1 MHSRGFKKYIPAAL
15 HFICRMLSTFQ
26 FSVKFYPRLLQN
38 CYYIG
43 ILNCKEKTPTMTDP
57 ISPLTSKDINKD
69 INTAKTASNED
80 ATVAKM
86 RTLID
91 ALKKHNYA
99 YYVLDNPILEDSE
112 YDQLRRSLLALEG
125 EYPDLVQPDSPINQ
139 VGDMPLSAFTQVTH
153 DIPMLSLGN
162 VFEYDDLGDF
172 MRRVNDRLS
181 DSQKNPE
188 YEIELKLDGLA
199 VSLKYAHGKFVQAVT
214 RGDGQTGEDIT
225 QNAKTIRNLP
235 LWLAA
240 AADIELLEVRG
251 EVLMPKAGF
260 DRLNRL
266 AEEND
271 GKTFANP
278 RNAAAGSL
286 RQLDPAIAAS
296 RPLAFYCYSVNQGLP
311 ESIDTQ
317 SAALAWIGDIGFS
330 VSAIRVVK
338 NPREAQEYY
347 ESIIATRSDLPFEI
361 DGTVIKVNSLALQ
374 QQLGFLS
381 REPRWAT
388 AYKFPAE
395 TVMTR
400 LHTIEWQVG
409 RTGAITPVGKLEP
422 VKVGGVTVSNVTLHN
437 FGEIQRLDV
446 RAGDMVSVHRAGDV
460 IPKVTRVWQ
469 DQRPDDSEPVKLPST
484 CPVCDSPVVLPEDEA
499 LARCTGG
506 LFCPAQQQEAL
517 IHFVSRRAMDIDGL
531 GASWLISFFEHGL
544 VKTVA
549 DIYQLHNHQDELIT
563 LEKLGEKSVQNIISA
578 IEASKHTTLAR
589 FIYALGI
596 RGVGETTAQNLAQ
609 QFGDLD
615 SLMTADIDK
624 LLQTPDVGAI
634 TAELAYKFFRA
645 PHNIEVITALR
656 EAGVHWDKVEQMV
669 SEGLPLDGQTWVIT
683 GALDSMARDEAKAKL
698 QALGAKVSGSISAK
712 TTALLAGDKAGSKMA
727 KAEKLGVKVVGEK
740 EFLALVGEE
749 K

>member
-1 MHSRGFKKYIPAAL
+1 
-15 HFICRMLSTFQ
+15 
-26 FSVKFYPRLLQN
+26 
-38 CYYIG
+38 
-43 ILNCKEKTPTMTDP
+43 MTDP
-57 ISPLTSKDINKD
+57 IAPLTSKDMNKD
-69 INTAKTASNED
+69 SNTAQSTSND
-80 ATVAKM
+80 AAIVTQM

-91 ALKKHNYA
+91 NLKTHNYA

-112 YDQLRRSLLALEG
+112 YDQLRRSLLELE
-125 EYPDLVQPDSPINQ
+125 EQYPDLVQPDSPINQ

-162 VFEYDDLGDF
+162 VFDYDELHTF
-172 MRRVNDRLS
+172 MRRVNDRLN
-181 DSQKNPE
+181 DAQKNPE
-188 YEIELKLDGLA
+188 YEMELKLDGLA
-199 VSLKYAHGKFVQAVT
+199 VSLKYAYGQFVQAVT

-235 LWLAA
+235 LWLTAA
-240 AADIELLEVRG
+240 SDIPLLEVRG

-260 DRLNRL
+260 ERLNRL
-266 AEEND
+266 AEEKGD
-271 GKTFANP
+271 KTFANP

-311 ESIDTQ
+311 ETIDTQ
-317 SAALAWIGDIGFS
+317 SAALAWLGDIGFS
-330 VSAIRVVK
+330 VSAVRVVK
-338 NPREAQEYY
+338 NPREAQAYY
-347 ESIIATRSDLPFEI
+347 ESMIETRSKLPFEI
-361 DGTVIKVNSLALQ
+361 DGMVIKVNNLALQ

-395 TVMTR
+395 TVITR
-400 LHTIEWQVG
+400 LNDIEWQVG
-409 RTGAITPVGKLEP
+409 RTGQITPVGKLEP

-460 IPKVTRVWQ
+460 IPKVTRVWT
-469 DQRPDDSEPVKLPST
+469 DQRPADSEPVKLPSI
-484 CPVCDSPVVLPEDEA
+484 CPICDSPVVLPEGEA

-549 DIYQLHNHQDELIT
+549 DIYQLHKHQDELIT
-563 LEKLGEKSVQNIISA
+563 LEKLGEKSVQNILSA
-578 IEASKHTTLAR
+578 IETSKQTTLAR

-615 SLMTADIDK
+615 SLMVANIDK

-634 TAELAYKFFRA
+634 TAELTYKFFRA

-656 EAGVHWDKVEQMV
+656 EAGVHWDKVEQVV

-727 KAEKLGVKVVGEK
+727 KAEKLGVKVVGEE
-740 EFLALVGEE
+740 EFLVLVRE
-749 K
+749 

>member
-1 MHSRGFKKYIPAAL
+1 
-15 HFICRMLSTFQ
+15 
-26 FSVKFYPRLLQN
+26 
-38 CYYIG
+38 
-43 ILNCKEKTPTMTDP
+43 MTDS
-57 ISPLTSKDINKD
+57 ISSNNYKNLPAQVENQAPATSNITSPTDSSTDN
-69 INTAKTASNED
+69 NTEIIS
-80 ATVAKM
+80 KM
-86 RTLID
+86 RALIE
-91 ALKKHNYA
+91 AIKTHNYA

-112 YDQLRRSLLALEG
+112 YDQLRRSLLEIEE

-162 VFEYDDLGDF
+162 VFEYDDLRDF

-181 DSQKNPE
+181 DSQQNPE
-188 YEIELKLDGLA
+188 YEMELKLDGLA
-199 VSLKYAHGKFVQAVT
+199 VSLKYEHGKFVQAVT

-235 LWLAA
+235 LWIAD

-260 DRLNRL
+260 ERLNRL
-266 AEEND
+266 AEENE

-296 RPLAFYCYSVNQGLP
+296 RPLAFYGYSVNQGLP
-311 ESIDTQ
+311 ENIDTQ
-317 SAALAWIGDIGFS
+317 SGALAWLTALGFT
-330 VSAIRVVK
+330 VSAVEVVA
-338 NPREAQEYY
+338 NPRAAQTYY
-347 ESIIATRSDLPFEI
+347 ESVIEGRSDLPFEI
-361 DGTVIKVNSLALQ
+361 DGMVIKVNSLALQ

-400 LHTIEWQVG
+400 LNDIEWQVG
-409 RTGAITPVGKLEP
+409 RTGQITPVGKLEP

-460 IPKVTRVWQ
+460 IPKVTRVWHE
-469 DQRPDDSEPVKLPST
+469 QRPADSEPVTLPST
-484 CPVCDSPVVLPEDEA
+484 CPVCDSPVILPEDEA

-506 LFCPAQQQEAL
+506 LYCPAQQTEAL

-531 GASWLISFFEHGL
+531 GERWLISFFEHGL

-549 DIYQLHNHQDELIT
+549 DIYQLHNHADEMVT
-563 LEKLGEKSVQNIISA
+563 FEKLGEKSVQNIINA

-596 RGVGETTAQNLAQ
+596 RGVGEGTAQNFAQ

-615 SLMTADIDK
+615 SLMSASIETLIK
-624 LLQTPDVGAI
+624 TPDVGEI
-634 TAELAYKFFRA
+634 TAELTYKFFRA
-645 PHNIEVITALR
+645 PHNIEVINSLL
-656 EAGVHWDKVEQMV
+656 EAGVHWDKVEQV
-669 SEGLPLDGQTWVIT
+669 ASEGLPLDGQTWVIT

-727 KAEKLGVKVVGEK
+727 KAEKLGVKVVGEN
-740 EFLALVGEE
+740 EFLALVGE
-749 K
+749 

>member
-57 ISPLTSKDINKD
+57 ISPLNSKDINKD

-86 RTLID
+86 RKLID
-91 ALKKHNYA
+91 TLKTHNYA

-162 VFEYDDLGDF
+162 VFEYDDLRDF

-199 VSLKYAHGKFVQAVT
+199 VSLKYVYGKFVQAVT

-235 LWLAA
+235 LWLAD

-260 DRLNRL
+260 ERLNRL

-286 RQLDPAIAAS
+286 RQLDPAVAAS

-311 ESIDTQ
+311 DTIDSQ
-317 SAALAWIGDIGFS
+317 SAALAWLKDIGFT
-330 VSAIRVVK
+330 VSAVEVVQ
-338 NPREAQEYY
+338 NPREAQTYY
-347 ESIIATRSDLPFEI
+347 ESVIAMRSDLPFEI

-400 LHTIEWQVG
+400 LHSIEWQVG

-460 IPKVTRVWQ
+460 IPKVTRVWT
-469 DQRPDDSEPVKLPST
+469 DQRPEDSEPVKLPST

-549 DIYQLHNHQDELIT
+549 DIYQLHKHQDELIT
-563 LEKLGEKSVQNIISA
+563 LEKLGEKSVQNILSA

-615 SLMTADIDK
+615 ALMSASIEK
-624 LLQTPDVGAI
+624 LLLTPDVGAI

-656 EAGVHWDKVEQMV
+656 EAGVHWDKVEQVV
-669 SEGLPLDGQTWVIT
+669 SGGLPLDGQTWVIT

-727 KAEKLGVKVVGEK
+727 KAEKLGVKVVGE
-740 EFLALVGEE
+740 EAFLALIGENR
-749 K
+749 

>member
-1 MHSRGFKKYIPAAL
+1 
-15 HFICRMLSTFQ
+15 
-26 FSVKFYPRLLQN
+26 
-38 CYYIG
+38 
-43 ILNCKEKTPTMTDP
+43 MTDP
-57 ISPLTSKDINKD
+57 ISPLTSKNINKDTNKD
-69 INTAKTASNED
+69 INTANPIKNDD
-80 ATVAKM
+80 AIVTQM
-86 RTLID
+86 RTFID
-91 ALKKHNYA
+91 ALKQHDYA

-112 YDQLRRSLLALEG
+112 YDQLRRSLLALE
-125 EYPDLVQPDSPINQ
+125 EQYPDLVQPDSPINQ

-162 VFEYDDLGDF
+162 VFDYDELHGF
-172 MRRVNDRLS
+172 MRRVNDRLN
-181 DSQKNPE
+181 DAQKNPE
-188 YEIELKLDGLA
+188 YEMELKLDGLA
-199 VSLKYAHGKFVQAVT
+199 VSLKYAHGKFIQAVT
-214 RGDGQTGEDIT
+214 SDI
-225 QNAKTIRNLP
+225 P
-235 LWLAA
+235 
-240 AADIELLEVRG
+240 LLEVRG

-260 DRLNRL
+260 ERLNRL
-266 AEEND
+266 AEEKGD
-271 GKTFANP
+271 KTFANP

-311 ESIDTQ
+311 EHIKTQ
-317 SAALAWIGDIGFS
+317 SAALAWLKTIGFT
-330 VSAIRVVK
+330 VSAVEVVQ
-338 NPREAQEYY
+338 NPREAQAYY
-347 ESIIATRSDLPFEI
+347 ESVKETRGELPFEI
-361 DGTVIKVNSLALQ
+361 DGMVIKVNSLALQ

-400 LHTIEWQVG
+400 LYAIEWQVG

-460 IPKVTRVWQ
+460 IPKVTRVWH
-469 DQRPDDSEPVKLPST
+469 DQRPADSEPVMLPST
-484 CPVCDSPVVLPEDEA
+484 CPVCDSPVVLPKDEA

-506 LFCPAQQQEAL
+506 LFCPAQQVEAL

-563 LEKLGEKSVQNIISA
+563 LEKLGEKSVQNILSA

-615 SLMTADIDK
+615 SLMAADIDK

-645 PHNIEVITALR
+645 PHNIEVINSLL
-656 EAGVHWDKVEQMV
+656 EAGVHWDKVEQV
-669 SEGLPLDGQTWVIT
+669 ASEGLPLDGQTWVIT

-727 KAEKLGVKVVGEK
+727 KAEKLGVKVVGEE
-740 EFLALVGEE
+740 EFLAMVGE
-749 K
+749 

>member
-1 MHSRGFKKYIPAAL
+1 MPAIRAPAQENWY
-15 HFICRMLSTFQ
+15 H
-26 FSVKFYPRLLQN
+26 
-38 CYYIG
+38 IG
-43 ILNCKEKTPTMTDP
+43 ILNSIDADMT
-57 ISPLTSKDINKD
+57 TSTSTVKDTNAQA
-69 INTAKTASNED
+69 NAD
-80 ATVAKM
+80 ADVITQM
-86 RTLID
+86 RMLID
-91 ALKKHNYA
+91 ALKTHNHA

-112 YDQLRRSLLALEG
+112 YDHLRLSLQALE
-125 EYPDLVQPDSPINQ
+125 EKYPDLVQPDSPINQ
-139 VGDMPLSAFTQVTH
+139 VGGSPLSAFTQVIH
-153 DIPMLSLGN
+153 DTPMLSLGN
-162 VFEYDDLGDF
+162 VFDYDGLRDF

-181 DSQKNPE
+181 VAQQNPE
-188 YEIELKLDGLA
+188 YEMELKLDGLA
-199 VSLKYAHGKFVQAVT
+199 VSLKYEYGKFLQAVT

-235 LWLAA
+235 LWLADA
-240 AADIELLEVRG
+240 TDIPLLEVRG
-251 EVLMPKAGF
+251 EVVMPKAGF
-260 DRLNRL
+260 ERLNRL
-266 AEEND
+266 AEESGD
-271 GKTFANP
+271 KIFANP

-296 RPLAFYCYSVNQGLP
+296 RPLAFYGYSVNQGLP
-311 ESIDTQ
+311 DNIATQ
-317 SAALAWIGDIGFS
+317 SSALAWIKEIGFT
-330 VSAIRVVK
+330 VSAVEIVQ
-338 NPREAQEYY
+338 NPREAQAYY
-347 ESIIATRSDLPFEI
+347 ESVIERRAELPFEI

-400 LHTIEWQVG
+400 LKTIDWQVG

-460 IPKVTRVWQ
+460 IPKVTRVWTE
-469 DQRPDDSEPVKLPST
+469 QRPADSEPVQLPST
-484 CPVCDSPVVLPEDEA
+484 CPVCDSPVVLPDNEA

-531 GASWLISFFEHGL
+531 GASWLIGFFEHGL
-544 VKTVA
+544 IKTVA
-549 DIYQLHNHQDELIT
+549 DIYQLHQHQEELIT
-563 LEKLGEKSVQNIISA
+563 LEKLGEKSVQNILSA
-578 IEASKHTTLAR
+578 IEASKQTTLSR

-615 SLMTADIDK
+615 ALMSASIDK
-624 LLQTPDVGAI
+624 LLLTPDVGAI
-634 TAELAYKFFRA
+634 TAELIYKFFRA

-656 EAGVHWDKVEQMV
+656 EAGVHWDRVEQV
-669 SEGLPLDGQTWVIT
+669 ASEGLPLDGQTWVIT
-683 GALDSMARDEAKAKL
+683 GALNSMARDEAKATL

-712 TTALLAGDKAGSKMA
+712 TTALLAGEKAGSKMA
-727 KAEKLGVKVVGEK
+727 KAEKLGVKVVGED
-740 EFLALVGEE
+740 EFLALVGD
-749 K
+749 

>member
-1 MHSRGFKKYIPAAL
+1 
-15 HFICRMLSTFQ
+15 
-26 FSVKFYPRLLQN
+26 
-38 CYYIG
+38 
-43 ILNCKEKTPTMTDP
+43 MTDS
-57 ISPLTSKDINKD
+57 ISSNNSKNPSAQAENSTAATSNIAS
-69 INTAKTASNED
+69 TADGSTNNSTEIVSTMRSLIETIKTN
-80 ATVAKM
+80 
-86 RTLID
+86 
-91 ALKKHNYA
+91 NYN
-99 YYVLDNPILEDSE
+99 YYVLDNPTLEDSE
-112 YDQLRRSLLALEG
+112 YDQLRRALLELE
-125 EYPDLVQPDSPINQ
+125 EANPDLVQPDSPINQ
-139 VGDMPLSAFTQVTH
+139 VGDIPLSAFTQVTH

-162 VFEYDDLGDF
+162 VFEYADLSDF

-181 DSQKNPE
+181 VSQQNPE
-188 YEIELKLDGLA
+188 YEMELKLDGLA
-199 VSLKYAHGKFVQAVT
+199 VSLKYEHGQFVQAVT

-235 LWLAA
+235 LWIAD

-260 DRLNRL
+260 ERLNRL
-266 AEEND
+266 AEENE

-286 RQLDPAIAAS
+286 RQLDPSIAAS
-296 RPLAFYCYSVNQGLP
+296 RPLAFYGYSINQGLP
-311 ESIDTQ
+311 KTIETQ
-317 SAALAWIGDIGFS
+317 SAALTWLTELGFTI
-330 VSAIRVVK
+330 SAVEVVK
-338 NPREAQEYY
+338 NPKAAQTYY
-347 ESIIATRSDLPFEI
+347 ESMIDARSDLPFEI
-361 DGTVIKVNSLALQ
+361 DGMVIKVNSLALQ

-400 LHTIEWQVG
+400 LHAIEWQVG
-409 RTGAITPVGKLEP
+409 RTGAITPVGKLDP

-460 IPKVTRVWQ
+460 IPKVTRVWT
-469 DQRPDDSEPVKLPST
+469 DQRPADSEPVTLPST
-484 CPVCDSPVVLPEDEA
+484 CPVCDSPVLLPEDEA

-549 DIYQLHNHQDELIT
+549 DIYQLHKHTDELVT

-578 IEASKHTTLAR
+578 IDASKHTTLAR

-596 RGVGETTAQNLAQ
+596 RGVGEGTAQNFAQ

-615 SLMTADIDK
+615 SLMAASIETLIK
-624 LLQTPDVGAI
+624 TPDVGTI
-634 TAELAYKFFRA
+634 TAELAYEFFRA

-656 EAGVHWDKVEQMV
+656 EAGVHWDNVEQV
-669 SEGLPLDGQTWVIT
+669 ASEGLPLDGQTWVIT

-727 KAEKLGVKVVGEK
+727 KAEKLGVKIVGEE
-740 EFLALVGEE
+740 EFLAMVGE
-749 K
+749 

>member
-1 MHSRGFKKYIPAAL
+1 MTK
-15 HFICRMLSTFQ
+15 
-26 FSVKFYPRLLQN
+26 
-38 CYYIG
+38 
-43 ILNCKEKTPTMTDP
+43 KTPTMTDAT
-57 ISPLTSKDINKD
+57 SPNSSKNLSAQVQSATSNI
-69 INTAKTASNED
+69 ASSANDGTNNNAEI
-80 ATVAKM
+80 VSQM
-86 RTLID
+86 RMLIESI
-91 ALKKHNYA
+91 KRHNYA

-112 YDQLRRSLLALEG
+112 YDQLRRSLLEIEE

-162 VFEYDDLGDF
+162 VFEYDDLRDF

-181 DSQKNPE
+181 DSQQNPE
-188 YEIELKLDGLA
+188 YEMELKLDGLA
-199 VSLKYAHGKFVQAVT
+199 VSLKYEHGKFVQAVT

-235 LWLAA
+235 LWIAD

-260 DRLNRL
+260 ERLNRL
-266 AEEND
+266 AEEK
-271 GKTFANP
+271 GEKTFANP

-296 RPLAFYCYSVNQGLP
+296 RPLAFYGYSVNQGLP
-311 ESIDTQ
+311 ENIDTQ
-317 SAALAWIGDIGFS
+317 SGALAWLTELGFT
-330 VSAIRVVK
+330 VSAVEVVA
-338 NPREAQEYY
+338 NPRAAQTYY
-347 ESIIATRSDLPFEI
+347 ESVIESRADLPFEI
-361 DGTVIKVNSLALQ
+361 DGMVIKVNSLALQ

-400 LHTIEWQVG
+400 LNDIEWQVG
-409 RTGAITPVGKLEP
+409 RTGQITPVGKLEP

-460 IPKVTRVWQ
+460 IPKVTRVWHE
-469 DQRPDDSEPVKLPST
+469 QRPADSEPVTLPST

-506 LFCPAQQQEAL
+506 LYCPAQQTEAL

-531 GASWLISFFEHGL
+531 GERWLISFFEHGL
-544 VKTVA
+544 IKTVA
-549 DIYQLHNHQDELIT
+549 DIYQLHKHTDDLINF
-563 LEKLGEKSVQNIISA
+563 EKLGEKSVNNILSA

-596 RGVGETTAQNLAQ
+596 RGVGESRSRWM
-609 QFGDLD
+609 F
-615 SLMTADIDK
+615 K
-624 LLQTPDVGAI
+624 
-634 TAELAYKFFRA
+634 Y
-645 PHNIEVITALR
+645 
-656 EAGVHWDKVEQMV
+656 
-669 SEGLPLDGQTWVIT
+669 
-683 GALDSMARDEAKAKL
+683 
-698 QALGAKVSGSISAK
+698 
-712 TTALLAGDKAGSKMA
+712 
-727 KAEKLGVKVVGEK
+727 VV
-740 EFLALVGEE
+740 
-749 K
+749 

>member
-1 MHSRGFKKYIPAAL
+1 
-15 HFICRMLSTFQ
+15 
-26 FSVKFYPRLLQN
+26 
-38 CYYIG
+38 
-43 ILNCKEKTPTMTDP
+43 MTDP
-57 ISPLTSKDINKD
+57 IAPLTSKDIN
-69 INTAKTASNED
+69 TAKSAANED
-80 ATVAKM
+80 AIVAQM
-86 RTLID
+86 RTFID
-91 ALKKHNYA
+91 ALKQHNYA

-112 YDQLRRSLLALEG
+112 YDQLRRSLLEF
-125 EYPDLVQPDSPINQ
+125 EEQYPDLVQPDSPINQ

-162 VFEYDDLGDF
+162 VFEYDDLRDF

-181 DSQKNPE
+181 VAQQSPE
-188 YEIELKLDGLA
+188 YEMELKLDGLA
-199 VSLKYAHGKFVQAVT
+199 VSLKYVYGKFTQAVT
-214 RGDGQTGEDIT
+214 RGDGQTGEDIA

-235 LWLAA
+235 LWLADA
-240 AADIELLEVRG
+240 TDIPLLEVRG

-260 DRLNRL
+260 ERLNRL
-266 AEEND
+266 AAEKEE
-271 GKTFANP
+271 KTFANP

-311 ESIDTQ
+311 EHIKTQ
-317 SAALAWIGDIGFS
+317 SAALAWLKTIGFT
-330 VSAIRVVK
+330 VSAVEVVQ
-338 NPREAQEYY
+338 NPREAQAYY
-347 ESIIATRSDLPFEI
+347 ESVKETRGELPFEI
-361 DGTVIKVNSLALQ
+361 DGMVIKVNSLALQ

-460 IPKVTRVWQ
+460 IPKVTRVWT
-469 DQRPDDSEPVKLPST
+469 DQRPENSEPVKLPST
-484 CPVCDSPVVLPEDEA
+484 CPVCDSPVVLPKDEA

-506 LFCPAQQQEAL
+506 LFCPAQQVEAL

-563 LEKLGEKSVQNIISA
+563 LEKLGEKSVQNILSA

-596 RGVGETTAQNLAQ
+596 RGVGEGTAQSFAQ

-615 SLMTADIDK
+615 SLMSADIETLIK
-624 LLQTPDVGAI
+624 TPDVGEI
-634 TAELAYKFFRA
+634 TAELTYKFFRA

-656 EAGVHWDKVEQMV
+656 EAGVHWDKVEQK
-669 SEGLPLDGQTWVIT
+669 SASDLPLDGQTWVIT
-683 GALDSMARDEAKAKL
+683 GALSSMARDEAKAKL

-712 TTALLAGDKAGSKMA
+712 TTALLAGEKAGSKMA
-727 KAEKLGVKVVGEK
+727 KAEKLGVKVVGED
-740 EFLALVGEE
+740 EFLSMVGE
-749 K
+749 

>member
-1 MHSRGFKKYIPAAL
+1 
-15 HFICRMLSTFQ
+15 
-26 FSVKFYPRLLQN
+26 
-38 CYYIG
+38 
-43 ILNCKEKTPTMTDP
+43 MTDP

-162 VFEYDDLGDF
+162 VFEYDDLGNF

-260 DRLNRL
+260 ERLNRL

-271 GKTFANP
+271 DKTFANP

-311 ESIDTQ
+311 NSIDTQ
-317 SAALAWIGDIGFS
+317 SAALAWLKDIGFT
-330 VSAIRVVK
+330 VSAVEVVQ
-338 NPREAQEYY
+338 NPREAQAYY
-347 ESIIATRSDLPFEI
+347 ESVIATRADLPFEI
-361 DGTVIKVNSLALQ
+361 DGTVIKVNSLALR

-400 LHTIEWQVG
+400 LHSIEWQVG

-460 IPKVTRVWQ
+460 IPKVTRVWT
-469 DQRPDDSEPVKLPST
+469 DQRPEDSEPVKLPST

-615 SLMTADIDK
+615 SLMAADIDK

-727 KAEKLGVKVVGEK
+727 KAEKLGVKVVGEE
-740 EFLALVGEE
+740 EFLALVGE
-749 K
+749 

>member
-1 MHSRGFKKYIPAAL
+1 
-15 HFICRMLSTFQ
+15 
-26 FSVKFYPRLLQN
+26 
-38 CYYIG
+38 
-43 ILNCKEKTPTMTDP
+43 MTDATL
-57 ISPLTSKDINKD
+57 SNNSKNLSAQVQSATSNI
-69 INTAKTASNED
+69 ASSANDGTNNNAEI
-80 ATVAKM
+80 VSQM
-86 RTLID
+86 RTLIESI
-91 ALKKHNYA
+91 KRHNYA

-112 YDQLRRSLLALEG
+112 YDQLRRSLLEIEE

-162 VFEYDDLGDF
+162 VFEYDDLRDF

-181 DSQKNPE
+181 DSQQNPE
-188 YEIELKLDGLA
+188 YEMELKLDGLA
-199 VSLKYAHGKFVQAVT
+199 VSLKYEHGKFVQAVT

-235 LWLAA
+235 LWIAD

-260 DRLNRL
+260 ERLNRL
-266 AEEND
+266 SEASE

-296 RPLAFYCYSVNQGLP
+296 RPLAFYGYSVNQGLP

-317 SAALAWIGDIGFS
+317 SGALAWLTELGFT
-330 VSAIRVVK
+330 VSAVEVVA
-338 NPREAQEYY
+338 NPRAAQTYY
-347 ESIIATRSDLPFEI
+347 ESVIESRADLPFEI
-361 DGTVIKVNSLALQ
+361 DGMVIKVNSLALQ

-400 LHTIEWQVG
+400 LNDIEWQVG
-409 RTGAITPVGKLEP
+409 RTGQITPVGKLEP

-460 IPKVTRVWQ
+460 IPKVTRVWHE
-469 DQRPDDSEPVKLPST
+469 QRPADSEPVTLPST
-484 CPVCDSPVVLPEDEA
+484 CPVCDSPVILPEDEA

-506 LFCPAQQQEAL
+506 LYCPAQQTEAL

-531 GASWLISFFEHGL
+531 GERWLISFFEHGL
-544 VKTVA
+544 IKTVA
-549 DIYQLHNHQDELIT
+549 DIYQLHNHADEMVT
-563 LEKLGEKSVQNIISA
+563 FEKLGEKSVQNIINA

-596 RGVGETTAQNLAQ
+596 RGVGEGTAQNFAQ
-609 QFGDLD
+609 QFSDLD
-615 SLMTADIDK
+615 ALMTADIETLIK
-624 LLQTPDVGAI
+624 TPDVGEI
-634 TAELAYKFFRA
+634 TAELTYEFFRA

-656 EAGVHWDKVEQMV
+656 EVGVHWDKVEQV
-669 SEGLPLDGQTWVIT
+669 ASEGLPLDGQTWVIT
-683 GALDSMARDEAKAKL
+683 GTLASMARDEAKAKL

-712 TTALLAGDKAGSKMA
+712 TSALLAGDKAGSKLT
-727 KAEKLGVKVVGEK
+727 KAEKLGVKVVSED
-740 EFLALVGEE
+740 EFLVMVGE
-749 K
+749 

>member
-1 MHSRGFKKYIPAAL
+1 MQ
-15 HFICRMLSTFQ
+15 T
-26 FSVKFYPRLLQN
+26 
-38 CYYIG
+38 CYHID
-43 ILNCKEKTPTMTDP
+43 ILNCKKKTPTMTNP
-57 ISPLTSKDINKD
+57 IAPLTSKDIN
-69 INTAKTASNED
+69 TAKSAANED
-80 ATVAKM
+80 AIVAQM
-86 RTLID
+86 RTFID
-91 ALKKHNYA
+91 ALKQHNYA

-112 YDQLRRSLLALEG
+112 YDQLRRSLLELEE

-162 VFEYDDLGDF
+162 VFEYDDLRDF

-181 DSQKNPE
+181 VAQQNPE
-188 YEIELKLDGLA
+188 YEMELKLDGLA
-199 VSLKYAHGKFVQAVT
+199 VSLKYAYGKFVQAVT

-235 LWLAA
+235 LWIPAA
-240 AADIELLEVRG
+240 SDIELLEVRG

-260 DRLNRL
+260 ERLNRL
-266 AEEND
+266 AEEKGD
-271 GKTFANP
+271 KTFANP

-311 ESIDTQ
+311 EHIKTQ
-317 SAALAWIGDIGFS
+317 SAALAWLKTIGFT
-330 VSAIRVVK
+330 VSAVEVVQ
-338 NPREAQEYY
+338 NPREAQAYY
-347 ESIIATRSDLPFEI
+347 ESVKETRGELPFEI
-361 DGTVIKVNSLALQ
+361 DGMVIKVNSLALQ

-460 IPKVTRVWQ
+460 IPKVTRVWT
-469 DQRPDDSEPVKLPST
+469 DQRPENSEPVKLPST
-484 CPVCDSPVVLPEDEA
+484 CPVCDSPVVLPKDEA

-506 LFCPAQQQEAL
+506 LFCPAQQVEAL

-549 DIYQLHNHQDELIT
+549 DIYQLHNHQEELIT
-563 LEKLGEKSVQNIISA
+563 LEKLGEKSVQNILSA

-615 SLMTADIDK
+615 SLMTADIEK

-656 EAGVHWDKVEQMV
+656 EAGVHWDKVEQV
-669 SEGLPLDGQTWVIT
+669 ASEGLPLDGQTWVIT
-683 GALDSMARDEAKAKL
+683 GALDSMARDEARAKL

-712 TTALLAGDKAGSKMA
+712 TTALLAGEKAGSKMA
-727 KAEKLGVKVVGEK
+727 KAEKLGVKVVGEE
-740 EFLALVGEE
+740 EFLAMVGE
-749 K
+749 

>member
-1 MHSRGFKKYIPAAL
+1 
-15 HFICRMLSTFQ
+15 
-26 FSVKFYPRLLQN
+26 
-38 CYYIG
+38 
-43 ILNCKEKTPTMTDP
+43 MTD
-57 ISPLTSKDINKD
+57 SNK
-69 INTAKTASNED
+69 TTPAQPSNSTD
-80 ATVAKM
+80 NAYDDVIKQM

-91 ALKKHNYA
+91 ALKTHNNA

-112 YDQLRRSLLALEG
+112 YDQLRLSLLEIEEA
-125 EYPDLVQPDSPINQ
+125 YPDLVQPDSPINQ
-139 VGDMPLSAFTQVTH
+139 VGDMPLSAFTQVSH

-162 VFEYDDLGDF
+162 VFDYDDLHGF
-172 MRRVNDRLS
+172 MRRINDRLS
-181 DSQKNPE
+181 DAQKNPE

-199 VSLKYAHGKFVQAVT
+199 VSLKYAYGKFVQAVT

-235 LWLAA
+235 LWLAD

-260 DRLNRL
+260 ERLNRL
-266 AEEND
+266 AAEKEE
-271 GKTFANP
+271 KTFANP

-286 RQLDPAIAAS
+286 RQLDPAVAAS
-296 RPLAFYCYSVNQGLP
+296 RPLAFYGYSINQGLP
-311 ESIDTQ
+311 DSIATQ
-317 SAALAWIGDIGFS
+317 SAALAWIKALGFT
-330 VSAIRVVK
+330 VSAVEVVA
-338 NPREAQEYY
+338 NPRAAQAYY
-347 ESIIATRSDLPFEI
+347 ESIIDNRAELPFEI

-400 LHTIEWQVG
+400 LHSIEWQVG
-409 RTGAITPVGKLEP
+409 RTGQITPVGKLEP

-460 IPKVTRVWQ
+460 IPKVTRVWT
-469 DQRPDDSEPVKLPST
+469 DQRPENSTPVQLPST

-531 GASWLISFFEHGL
+531 GASWLVSFFEHGL

-549 DIYQLHNHQDELIT
+549 DIYQLYQHQDELIT
-563 LEKLGEKSVQNIISA
+563 LEKLGEKSVQNIINA
-578 IEASKHTTLAR
+578 IEASKKTTLAR

-596 RGVGETTAQNLAQ
+596 RGVGEGTAQNLAQ

-615 SLMTADIDK
+615 RLMAADMEALIA
-624 LLQTPDVGAI
+624 TPDVGTI
-634 TAELAYKFFRA
+634 TAELAYEFFRA
-645 PHNIEVITALR
+645 PHNIDVIESLR
-656 EAGVHWDKVEQMV
+656 KAGVHWDKVTQKAS
-669 SEGLPLDGQTWVIT
+669 SELPLDGQTWVIT
-683 GALDSMARDEAKAKL
+683 GALASMARDEAKAKL

-712 TTALLAGDKAGSKMA
+712 TTALLAGEKAGSKMA
-727 KAEKLGVKVVGEK
+727 KAEKLGVKVVGED
-740 EFLALVGEE
+740 EFLALVSDENR
-749 K
+749 

>member
-1 MHSRGFKKYIPAAL
+1 
-15 HFICRMLSTFQ
+15 
-26 FSVKFYPRLLQN
+26 
-38 CYYIG
+38 
-43 ILNCKEKTPTMTDP
+43 MTDA
-57 ISPLTSKDINKD
+57 ISPLTSKDINNAKSADNKD
-69 INTAKTASNED
+69 AI
-80 ATVAKM
+80 VAQM

-91 ALKKHNYA
+91 ALKRHNYA

-112 YDQLRRSLLALEG
+112 YDQLRRSLLELE
-125 EYPDLVQPDSPINQ
+125 EAYSDLVQLDSPINQ

-162 VFEYDDLGDF
+162 VFEYDDLRDF
-172 MRRVNDRLS
+172 MRRVNDRLN
-181 DSQKNPE
+181 DAQKNPE
-188 YEIELKLDGLA
+188 YEMELKLDGLA
-199 VSLKYAHGKFVQAVT
+199 VSLKYAYGKFIQAVT

-235 LWLAA
+235 LWLAD

-260 DRLNRL
+260 ERLNRL
-266 AEEND
+266 AAEKEE
-271 GKTFANP
+271 KTFANP

-296 RPLAFYCYSVNQGLP
+296 RPLAFYAYSVNQGLP
-311 ESIDTQ
+311 ESIETQ

-330 VSAIRVVK
+330 VSAVRVVR

-347 ESIIATRSDLPFEI
+347 ESVIEKRAQLPFEI
-361 DGTVIKVNSLALQ
+361 DGMVIKVNNLALQ

-400 LHTIEWQVG
+400 LHSIDWQVG

-422 VKVGGVTVSNVTLHN
+422 IKVGGVTVSNVTLHN

-460 IPKVTRVWQ
+460 IPKVTRVWHE
-469 DQRPDDSEPVKLPST
+469 QRPESSEPVQLPST
-484 CPVCDSPVVLPEDEA
+484 CPVCDSPVVLPKDEA

-549 DIYQLHNHQDELIT
+549 DIYQLHNHQEELIT
-563 LEKLGEKSVQNIISA
+563 LEKLGEKSVQNILSA

-596 RGVGETTAQNLAQ
+596 RGVGETTAQSLAQ

-615 SLMTADIDK
+615 VLMSASIEN
-624 LLQTPDVGAI
+624 LLLTPDVGAI
-634 TAELAYKFFRA
+634 TAELTYKFFRA

-656 EAGVHWDKVEQMV
+656 EAGVHWDKVEQVV

-712 TTALLAGDKAGSKMA
+712 TTALLAGEKAGSKMA
-727 KAEKLGVKVVGEK
+727 KAEKLGVKVVGEE
-740 EFLALVGEE
+740 EFLALLEE
-749 K
+749 

>member
-1 MHSRGFKKYIPAAL
+1 
-15 HFICRMLSTFQ
+15 
-26 FSVKFYPRLLQN
+26 
-38 CYYIG
+38 
-43 ILNCKEKTPTMTDP
+43 MTDP
-57 ISPLTSKDINKD
+57 IAPLTSKDIN
-69 INTAKTASNED
+69 TAKSAANEN
-80 ATVAKM
+80 AIVAQM
-86 RTLID
+86 RTFID
-91 ALKKHNYA
+91 ALKQHNYA

-112 YDQLRRSLLALEG
+112 YDQLRRSLLALEE
-125 EYPDLVQPDSPINQ
+125 EYPDLLQPDSPINQ

-162 VFEYDDLGDF
+162 VFEYDDLRDF

-181 DSQKNPE
+181 VAQQSPE
-188 YEIELKLDGLA
+188 YEMELKLDGLA
-199 VSLKYAHGKFVQAVT
+199 VSLKYVYGKFTQAVT

-235 LWLAA
+235 LWLADA
-240 AADIELLEVRG
+240 TDIPLLEVRG

-260 DRLNRL
+260 ERLNRL
-266 AEEND
+266 AAEKEE
-271 GKTFANP
+271 KTFANP

-286 RQLDPAIAAS
+286 RQLDPSIAAS

-311 ESIDTQ
+311 EYIKTQ
-317 SAALAWIGDIGFS
+317 SAALAWLKTIGFT
-330 VSAIRVVK
+330 VSAVEVVQ
-338 NPREAQEYY
+338 NPREAQAYY
-347 ESIIATRSDLPFEI
+347 ESVKETRGELPFEI
-361 DGTVIKVNSLALQ
+361 DGMVIKVNSLALQ

-460 IPKVTRVWQ
+460 IPKVTRVWT
-469 DQRPDDSEPVKLPST
+469 DQRPENSEPVQLPST
-484 CPVCDSPVVLPEDEA
+484 CPVCDSPVVLPKDEA

-506 LFCPAQQQEAL
+506 LFCPAQQVEAL

-563 LEKLGEKSVQNIISA
+563 LEKLGEKSVQNILSA

-615 SLMTADIDK
+615 SLMAADIEK

-656 EAGVHWDKVEQMV
+656 EAGVHWDKVEQK
-669 SEGLPLDGQTWVIT
+669 SASDLPLDGQTWVIT

-727 KAEKLGVKVVGEK
+727 KAEKLGVKVVGEE
-740 EFLALVGEE
+740 EFLALVGE
-749 K
+749 

>member
-1 MHSRGFKKYIPAAL
+1 MTK
-15 HFICRMLSTFQ
+15 
-26 FSVKFYPRLLQN
+26 
-38 CYYIG
+38 
-43 ILNCKEKTPTMTDP
+43 KTPTMTDAT
-57 ISPLTSKDINKD
+57 SPNNSKNLSAQAQTATSNIASSANDGTNK
-69 INTAKTASNED
+69 NTEIVSQ
-80 ATVAKM
+80 M
-86 RTLID
+86 RTLIESI
-91 ALKKHNYA
+91 KQHNYA

-112 YDQLRRSLLALEG
+112 YDQLRRSLLEIEE

-162 VFEYDDLGDF
+162 VFEYDDLRDF

-181 DSQKNPE
+181 DSQQNPE
-188 YEIELKLDGLA
+188 YEMELKLDGLA
-199 VSLKYAHGKFVQAVT
+199 VSLKYEHGKFVQAVT

-235 LWLAA
+235 LWIAD

-260 DRLNRL
+260 ERLNRL
-266 AEEND
+266 SEASE

-296 RPLAFYCYSVNQGLP
+296 RPLAFYGYSVNQGLP
-311 ESIDTQ
+311 ESIETQ
-317 SAALAWIGDIGFS
+317 SGALAWLTELGFT
-330 VSAIRVVK
+330 VSAVEVVA
-338 NPREAQEYY
+338 NPRAAQTYY
-347 ESIIATRSDLPFEI
+347 ESVIEGRADLPFEI
-361 DGTVIKVNSLALQ
+361 DGIVIKVNSLALQ

-400 LHTIEWQVG
+400 LNDIEWQVG
-409 RTGAITPVGKLEP
+409 RTGQITPVGKLEP

-460 IPKVTRVWQ
+460 IPKVTRVWA
-469 DQRPDDSEPVKLPST
+469 DQRPADSEPVTLPST
-484 CPVCDSPVVLPEDEA
+484 CPVCRSPVILPEGEA

-506 LFCPAQQQEAL
+506 LYCPAQQQEAL

-549 DIYQLHNHQDELIT
+549 DIYDLHNHTDELIT
-563 LEKLGEKSVQNIISA
+563 YEKLGEKSVNNILAA

-596 RGVGETTAQNLAQ
+596 RGVGESTAQNLAQ

-615 SLMTADIDK
+615 ALMTADIETLIK
-624 LLQTPDVGAI
+624 TPDVGEI
-634 TAELAYKFFRA
+634 TAELTYKFFRA

-656 EAGVHWDKVEQMV
+656 EAGVHWDKVEQV
-669 SEGLPLDGQTWVIT
+669 ASEGLPLDGQTWVIT

-712 TTALLAGDKAGSKMA
+712 TTALLAGEKAGSKLT
-727 KAEKLGVKVVGEK
+727 KAEKLGVKIVGED
-740 EFLALVGEE
+740 EFLAMVGL
-749 K
+749 

>member
-1 MHSRGFKKYIPAAL
+1 
-15 HFICRMLSTFQ
+15 
-26 FSVKFYPRLLQN
+26 
-38 CYYIG
+38 
-43 ILNCKEKTPTMTDP
+43 MTDP
-57 ISPLTSKDINKD
+57 IAPLTSKDMNKEMNKD
-69 INTAKTASNED
+69 SNTAQSASND
-80 ATVAKM
+80 AAIVTQM

-91 ALKKHNYA
+91 NLKTHNYA

-112 YDQLRRSLLALEG
+112 YDQLRRSLLELE
-125 EYPDLVQPDSPINQ
+125 EQYPDLVQPDSPINQ

-162 VFEYDDLGDF
+162 VFDYDELHTF
-172 MRRVNDRLS
+172 MRRVNDRLN
-181 DSQKNPE
+181 DAQKNPE
-188 YEIELKLDGLA
+188 YEMELKLDGLA
-199 VSLKYAHGKFVQAVT
+199 VSLKYAYGQFTQAVT

-235 LWLAA
+235 LWLTAA
-240 AADIELLEVRG
+240 SEIPLLEVRG

-260 DRLNRL
+260 ERLNRL
-266 AEEND
+266 AEEKGD
-271 GKTFANP
+271 KTFANP

-311 ESIDTQ
+311 ETIDTQ
-317 SAALAWIGDIGFS
+317 SAALAWLGDIGFS
-330 VSAIRVVK
+330 VSAVRVVK
-338 NPREAQEYY
+338 NPREAQAYY
-347 ESIIATRSDLPFEI
+347 ESMIETRSKLPFEI
-361 DGTVIKVNSLALQ
+361 DGMVIKVNNLALQ

-400 LHTIEWQVG
+400 LNDIEWQVG
-409 RTGAITPVGKLEP
+409 RTGQITPVGKLEP

-460 IPKVTRVWQ
+460 IPKVTRVWT
-469 DQRPDDSEPVKLPST
+469 DQRPADSEPVKLPST
-484 CPVCDSPVVLPEDEA
+484 CPVCDSPVVLPEGEA

-549 DIYQLHNHQDELIT
+549 DIYQLHKHQDELIT
-563 LEKLGEKSVQNIISA
+563 LEKLGEKSVQNILSA
-578 IEASKHTTLAR
+578 IETSKQTTLAR

-634 TAELAYKFFRA
+634 TAELTYKFFRA

-656 EAGVHWDKVEQMV
+656 EAGVHWDKVEQV
-669 SEGLPLDGQTWVIT
+669 ASEGLPLDGQTWVIT

-698 QALGAKVSGSISAK
+698 QALGAKVSGSISVK
-712 TTALLAGDKAGSKMA
+712 TTALLAGDKAGSKLT
-727 KAEKLGVKVVGEK
+727 KAEKLGVNIVGEE
-740 EFLALVGEE
+740 EFLALVRE
-749 K
+749 

>member
-1 MHSRGFKKYIPAAL
+1 
-15 HFICRMLSTFQ
+15 
-26 FSVKFYPRLLQN
+26 
-38 CYYIG
+38 
-43 ILNCKEKTPTMTDP
+43 
-57 ISPLTSKDINKD
+57 
-69 INTAKTASNED
+69 
-80 ATVAKM
+80 M
-86 RTLID
+86 RTLIESI
-91 ALKKHNYA
+91 KTHNYA

-112 YDQLRRSLLALEG
+112 YDQLRRSLLEIEQA
-125 EYPDLVQPDSPINQ
+125 YPDLVQPDSPINQ

-162 VFEYDDLGDF
+162 VFEYDDLRDF

-181 DSQKNPE
+181 DSQQNPE
-188 YEIELKLDGLA
+188 YEMELKLDGLA
-199 VSLKYAHGKFVQAVT
+199 VSLKYEHGKFVQAVT

-235 LWLAA
+235 LWIAD

-260 DRLNRL
+260 ERLNRL
-266 AEEND
+266 AEENE

-296 RPLAFYCYSVNQGLP
+296 RPLAFYGYSVNQGLP
-311 ESIDTQ
+311 ESIETQ
-317 SAALAWIGDIGFS
+317 SGALAWLTELGFT
-330 VSAIRVVK
+330 VSAVEVVA
-338 NPREAQEYY
+338 NPRAAQTYY
-347 ESIIATRSDLPFEI
+347 ESVIESRADLPFEI
-361 DGTVIKVNSLALQ
+361 DGMVIKVNSLALQ

-400 LHTIEWQVG
+400 LNDIEWQVG
-409 RTGAITPVGKLEP
+409 RTGQITPVGKLEP

-460 IPKVTRVWQ
+460 IPKVTRVWHE
-469 DQRPDDSEPVKLPST
+469 QRPADSEPVTLPST
-484 CPVCDSPVVLPEDEA
+484 CPVCDSPVILPEDEA

-506 LFCPAQQQEAL
+506 LFCPAQQTEAL

-531 GASWLISFFEHGL
+531 GERWLISFFEHGL
-544 VKTVA
+544 IKTVA
-549 DIYQLHNHQDELIT
+549 DIYQLHNHADEMVT
-563 LEKLGEKSVQNIISA
+563 FEKLGEKSVQNIINA

-609 QFGDLD
+609 QFGELD
-615 SLMTADIDK
+615 SLMAADIET
-624 LLQTPDVGAI
+624 LLQTPDVGEI
-634 TAELAYKFFRA
+634 TAELTYEFFRA
-645 PHNIEVITALR
+645 PHNIEVINSLL
-656 EAGVHWDKVEQMV
+656 EAGVHWDKVEQIA

-712 TTALLAGDKAGSKMA
+712 TTALLAGEKAGSKLT
-727 KAEKLGVKVVGEK
+727 KAEKLGVKVVGED
-740 EFLALVGEE
+740 EFLVML

>member
-1 MHSRGFKKYIPAAL
+1 
-15 HFICRMLSTFQ
+15 
-26 FSVKFYPRLLQN
+26 
-38 CYYIG
+38 
-43 ILNCKEKTPTMTDP
+43 MTDSNKTTLAQP
-57 ISPLTSKDINKD
+57 STSTDNAYDDVIKQ
-69 INTAKTASNED
+69 
-80 ATVAKM
+80 M

-91 ALKKHNYA
+91 ALKTHNNA

-112 YDQLRRSLLALEG
+112 YDQLRLSLLEIEEA
-125 EYPDLVQPDSPINQ
+125 YPDLVQPDSPINQ
-139 VGDMPLSAFTQVTH
+139 VGDMPLSAFTQVSH

-162 VFEYDDLGDF
+162 VFDYDDLHGF
-172 MRRVNDRLS
+172 MRRINDRLS
-181 DSQKNPE
+181 DSQQNPE

-199 VSLKYAHGKFVQAVT
+199 VSLKYEYGQFVQAVT

-235 LWLAA
+235 LWLAEA
-240 AADIELLEVRG
+240 KDIELLEVRG

-260 DRLNRL
+260 ERLNRL
-266 AEEND
+266 AAEKEE
-271 GKTFANP
+271 KTFANP

-286 RQLDPAIAAS
+286 RQLDPAVAAS
-296 RPLAFYCYSVNQGLP
+296 RPLAFYGYSINQGLP
-311 ESIDTQ
+311 DSIATQ
-317 SAALAWIGDIGFS
+317 SAALAWIKALGFT
-330 VSAIRVVK
+330 VSAVEVVA
-338 NPREAQEYY
+338 NPRAAQAYY
-347 ESIIATRSDLPFEI
+347 ESIIDSRAELPFEI

-400 LHTIEWQVG
+400 LHSIDWQVG

-460 IPKVTRVWQ
+460 IPKVTRVWT
-469 DQRPDDSEPVKLPST
+469 DQRPENSTPVQLPST

-549 DIYQLHNHQDELIT
+549 DIYQLHQHQDELIT
-563 LEKLGEKSVQNIISA
+563 LEKLGEKSVQNIINA
-578 IEASKHTTLAR
+578 IEASKKTTLAR

-596 RGVGETTAQNLAQ
+596 RGVGEGTAQNLAQ

-615 SLMTADIDK
+615 RLMAADMEALIA
-624 LLQTPDVGAI
+624 TPDVGTI
-634 TAELAYKFFRA
+634 TAELAYEFFRA
-645 PHNIEVITALR
+645 PHNIDVIESLR
-656 EAGVHWDKVEQMV
+656 KAGVHWDKVTQKAS
-669 SEGLPLDGQTWVIT
+669 SELPLDGQTWVIT
-683 GALDSMARDEAKAKL
+683 GALASMARDEAKAKL

-712 TTALLAGDKAGSKMA
+712 TTALLAGEKAGSKMA
-727 KAEKLGVKVVGEK
+727 KAEKLGVKIVGED
-740 EFLALVGEE
+740 EFLALVGDENR
-749 K
+749 

>member
-1 MHSRGFKKYIPAAL
+1 
-15 HFICRMLSTFQ
+15 
-26 FSVKFYPRLLQN
+26 
-38 CYYIG
+38 
-43 ILNCKEKTPTMTDP
+43 
-57 ISPLTSKDINKD
+57 
-69 INTAKTASNED
+69 
-80 ATVAKM
+80 
-86 RTLID
+86 
-91 ALKKHNYA
+91 
-99 YYVLDNPILEDSE
+99 
-112 YDQLRRSLLALEG
+112 
-125 EYPDLVQPDSPINQ
+125 
-139 VGDMPLSAFTQVTH
+139 
-153 DIPMLSLGN
+153 
-162 VFEYDDLGDF
+162 
-172 MRRVNDRLS
+172 MRRVNDRLN
-181 DSQKNPE
+181 DAQQNPE
-188 YEIELKLDGLA
+188 YEMELKLDGLA

-240 AADIELLEVRG
+240 ASEIPLLEVRG

-260 DRLNRL
+260 ERLNRL
-266 AEEND
+266 AEEKGD
-271 GKTFANP
+271 KTFANP

-311 ESIDTQ
+311 EHIKTQ
-317 SAALAWIGDIGFS
+317 SAALAWLKTIGFTI
-330 VSAIRVVK
+330 SAVEVVQ
-338 NPREAQEYY
+338 NPREAQAYY
-347 ESIIATRSDLPFEI
+347 ESVKETRGELPFEI
-361 DGTVIKVNSLALQ
+361 DGMVIKVNSLALQ

-400 LHTIEWQVG
+400 LHAIEWQVG

-460 IPKVTRVWQ
+460 IPKVTRVWT
-469 DQRPDDSEPVKLPST
+469 DQRPENSEPVQLPST
-484 CPVCDSPVVLPEDEA
+484 CPVCDSPVVLPKDEA

-506 LFCPAQQQEAL
+506 LFCPAQQVEAL

-531 GASWLISFFEHGL
+531 GASWLINFFEHGL

-563 LEKLGEKSVQNIISA
+563 LEKLGEKSVQNILSA

-615 SLMTADIDK
+615 SLMAADIDK

-656 EAGVHWDKVEQMV
+656 EAGVHWDKVEQV
-669 SEGLPLDGQTWVIT
+669 ASEGLPLDGQTWVIT

-712 TTALLAGDKAGSKMA
+712 TTALLAGDKAGSKLT
-727 KAEKLGVKVVGEK
+727 KAEKLGVKIVGEE
-740 EFLALVGEE
+740 EFLAMVGE
-749 K
+749 

>member
-1 MHSRGFKKYIPAAL
+1 
-15 HFICRMLSTFQ
+15 
-26 FSVKFYPRLLQN
+26 
-38 CYYIG
+38 
-43 ILNCKEKTPTMTDP
+43 MTDSTAP
-57 ISPLTSKDINKD
+57 NNSKNPSAQAPATS
-69 INTAKTASNED
+69 NTAILTDGSVVNSTEI
-80 ATVAKM
+80 VSRM
-86 RTLID
+86 RTLIETI
-91 ALKKHNYA
+91 KTNNYA
-99 YYVLDNPILEDSE
+99 YYVLDNPVLEDSE
-112 YDQLRRSLLALEG
+112 YDQLRRSLLELE
-125 EYPDLVQPDSPINQ
+125 EAYPDLVQPDSPINQ
-139 VGDMPLSAFTQVTH
+139 VGDIPLSAFTQVTH

-162 VFEYDDLGDF
+162 VFEYDDLQDF

-181 DSQKNPE
+181 DAQKSPE
-188 YEIELKLDGLA
+188 YEMELKLDGLA
-199 VSLKYAHGKFVQAVT
+199 VSLKYEHGKFIQAVT

-235 LWLAA
+235 LWIAD

-260 DRLNRL
+260 ERLNRL
-266 AEEND
+266 AEENE

-296 RPLAFYCYSVNQGLP
+296 RPLAFYGYSVNQGLP
-311 ESIDTQ
+311 TSINTQ
-317 SAALAWIGDIGFS
+317 SGALAWLTELGFT
-330 VSAIRVVK
+330 VSAVEVVA
-338 NPREAQEYY
+338 NPRAAQTYY
-347 ESIIATRSDLPFEI
+347 ESVIEGRGDLPFEI
-361 DGTVIKVNSLALQ
+361 DGMVIKVNSLALQ

-400 LHTIEWQVG
+400 LNDIEWQVG
-409 RTGAITPVGKLEP
+409 RTGQITPVGKLEP

-460 IPKVTRVWQ
+460 IPKVTRVWHE
-469 DQRPDDSEPVKLPST
+469 QRPADSEPVTLPST
-484 CPVCDSPVVLPEDEA
+484 CPVCDSPVILPEDEA

-506 LFCPAQQQEAL
+506 LFCPAQQIEAL

-549 DIYQLHNHQDELIT
+549 DIYQLHNHADEMVT
-563 LEKLGEKSVQNIISA
+563 FEKLGEKSVQNIISA

-596 RGVGETTAQNLAQ
+596 RGVGEGTAQNFAQ

-615 SLMTADIDK
+615 SLMAASIETLIK
-624 LLQTPDVGAI
+624 TPDVGEI
-634 TAELAYKFFRA
+634 TAELTYKFFRA

-656 EAGVHWDKVEQMV
+656 EAGVHWDKVEQV
-669 SEGLPLDGQTWVIT
+669 ASEGLPLDGQTWVIT

-712 TTALLAGDKAGSKMA
+712 TTALLAGEKAGSKMA
-727 KAEKLGVKVVGEK
+727 KAEKLGVKVVGEE
-740 EFLALVGEE
+740 EFLAMVGE
-749 K
+749 

>member
-1 MHSRGFKKYIPAAL
+1 
-15 HFICRMLSTFQ
+15 
-26 FSVKFYPRLLQN
+26 
-38 CYYIG
+38 
-43 ILNCKEKTPTMTDP
+43 MTDA
-57 ISPLTSKDINKD
+57 ISPLTSKDIN
-69 INTAKTASNED
+69 TAKFADNKD
-80 ATVAKM
+80 AIVAQM
-86 RTLID
+86 RTFID
-91 ALKKHNYA
+91 ALKRHNYA

-112 YDQLRRSLLALEG
+112 YDQLRRSLLELE
-125 EYPDLVQPDSPINQ
+125 EAYSDLVQLDSPINQ

-162 VFEYDDLGDF
+162 VFEYDDLRDF
-172 MRRVNDRLS
+172 MRRVNDRLN
-181 DSQKNPE
+181 DAQKNPE
-188 YEIELKLDGLA
+188 YEMELKLDGLA
-199 VSLKYAHGKFVQAVT
+199 VSLKYAYGKFIQAVT

-235 LWLAA
+235 LWLAD

-260 DRLNRL
+260 ERLNRL
-266 AEEND
+266 AAEKEE
-271 GKTFANP
+271 KTFANP

-296 RPLAFYCYSVNQGLP
+296 RPLAFYAYSVNQGLP
-311 ESIDTQ
+311 ESIETQ

-330 VSAIRVVK
+330 VSAVRVVR

-347 ESIIATRSDLPFEI
+347 ESVIEKRAQLPFEI
-361 DGTVIKVNSLALQ
+361 DGMVIKVNNLALQ

-400 LHTIEWQVG
+400 LHSIDWQVG

-422 VKVGGVTVSNVTLHN
+422 IKVGGVTVSNVTLHN

-460 IPKVTRVWQ
+460 IPKVTRVWHE
-469 DQRPDDSEPVKLPST
+469 QRPESSEPVQLPST
-484 CPVCDSPVVLPEDEA
+484 CPVCDSPVVLPKDEA

-549 DIYQLHNHQDELIT
+549 DIYQLYNHQEELIT
-563 LEKLGEKSVQNIISA
+563 LEKLGEKSVQNILSA

-596 RGVGETTAQNLAQ
+596 RGVGETTAQSLAQ

-615 SLMTADIDK
+615 VLMSASIEN
-624 LLQTPDVGAI
+624 LLLTPDVGAI
-634 TAELAYKFFRA
+634 TAELTYKFFRA

-656 EAGVHWDKVEQMV
+656 EAGVHWDKVEQIV

-712 TTALLAGDKAGSKMA
+712 TTALLAGEKAGSKMA
-727 KAEKLGVKVVGEK
+727 KAEKLGVKVVGED
-740 EFLALVGEE
+740 EFLALVGE
-749 K
+749 

>member
-1 MHSRGFKKYIPAAL
+1 
-15 HFICRMLSTFQ
+15 
-26 FSVKFYPRLLQN
+26 
-38 CYYIG
+38 
-43 ILNCKEKTPTMTDP
+43 MTDP
-57 ISPLTSKDINKD
+57 IAPLTSKDMNKEMNKD
-69 INTAKTASNED
+69 SNTAQSASND
-80 ATVAKM
+80 AAIVTQM

-91 ALKKHNYA
+91 NLKTHNYA

-112 YDQLRRSLLALEG
+112 YDQLRRSLLELE
-125 EYPDLVQPDSPINQ
+125 EQYPDLVQPDSPINQ

-162 VFEYDDLGDF
+162 VFDYDELHTF
-172 MRRVNDRLS
+172 MRRVNDRLN
-181 DSQKNPE
+181 DAQKNPE
-188 YEIELKLDGLA
+188 YEMELKLDGLA
-199 VSLKYAHGKFVQAVT
+199 VSLKYAHGQFVQAVT

-235 LWLAA
+235 LWLTAA
-240 AADIELLEVRG
+240 SEIPLLEVRG

-260 DRLNRL
+260 ERLNRL
-266 AEEND
+266 AEEKGD
-271 GKTFANP
+271 KTFANP

-311 ESIDTQ
+311 ETIDTQ
-317 SAALAWIGDIGFS
+317 SAALAWLGDIGFS
-330 VSAIRVVK
+330 VSAVRVVK
-338 NPREAQEYY
+338 NPREAQAYY
-347 ESIIATRSDLPFEI
+347 ESMIETRTKLPFEI
-361 DGTVIKVNSLALQ
+361 DGMVIKVNNLALQ

-400 LHTIEWQVG
+400 LNDIEWQVG
-409 RTGAITPVGKLEP
+409 RTGQITPVGKLEP

-460 IPKVTRVWQ
+460 IPKVTRVWT
-469 DQRPDDSEPVKLPST
+469 DQRPADSEPVKLPST
-484 CPVCDSPVVLPEDEA
+484 CPVCDSPVVLPKDEA

-549 DIYQLHNHQDELIT
+549 DIYQLHKHQDELIT
-563 LEKLGEKSVQNIISA
+563 LEKLGEKSVQNILSA
-578 IEASKHTTLAR
+578 IETSKQTTLAR

-615 SLMTADIDK
+615 SLMAADIDK

-656 EAGVHWDKVEQMV
+656 EAGVHWDKVEQVV

-712 TTALLAGDKAGSKMA
+712 TTALLAGDKAGSKLT
-727 KAEKLGVKVVGEK
+727 KAEKLGVKIVGEE
-740 EFLALVGEE
+740 EFLALVGE
-749 K
+749 

>member
-1 MHSRGFKKYIPAAL
+1 
-15 HFICRMLSTFQ
+15 
-26 FSVKFYPRLLQN
+26 
-38 CYYIG
+38 
-43 ILNCKEKTPTMTDP
+43 MTDP
-57 ISPLTSKDINKD
+57 ISPLNSKDINKD
-69 INTAKTASNED
+69 INTAKSADNDTAII
-80 ATVAKM
+80 TQM

-99 YYVLDNPILEDSE
+99 YYVLDNPLLEDSE
-112 YDQLRRSLLALEG
+112 YDQLRRSLLALE
-125 EYPDLVQPDSPINQ
+125 EKYPDLVQPDSPINQ

-162 VFEYDDLGDF
+162 VFEYDDLRDF

-199 VSLKYAHGKFVQAVT
+199 VSLKYAYGKFVQAVT

-260 DRLNRL
+260 ERLNRL

-311 ESIDTQ
+311 NSIDTQ
-317 SAALAWIGDIGFS
+317 SAALAWLKDIGFT
-330 VSAIRVVK
+330 VSAVEVVQ
-338 NPREAQEYY
+338 NPREAQAYY
-347 ESIIATRSDLPFEI
+347 ESVIATRSDLPFEI

-400 LHTIEWQVG
+400 LHSIEWQVG

-437 FGEIQRLDV
+437 FGEVQRLDV

-460 IPKVTRVWQ
+460 IPKVTRVWT
-469 DQRPDDSEPVKLPST
+469 DQRPEDSEPVKLPST

-549 DIYQLHNHQDELIT
+549 DIYQLHKHQDELIT
-563 LEKLGEKSVQNIISA
+563 LEKLGEKSVQNILSA
-578 IEASKHTTLAR
+578 IEASKQTTLAR

-615 SLMTADIDK
+615 SLMAADIDK

-634 TAELAYKFFRA
+634 TAELTYKFFRA

-656 EAGVHWDKVEQMV
+656 EAGVHWDKVEQVV

-712 TTALLAGDKAGSKMA
+712 TTALLAGDKAGSKLT
-727 KAEKLGVKVVGEK
+727 KAEKLGVKIVGEE
-740 EFLALVGEE
+740 EFLALVAE
-749 K
+749 